1 MCIRVCLSVYH
12 ICSACGG
19 QRRVWSPLELE
30 LQVVM
35 NSLICVLR
43 AELQPPAKTAS
54 TLNS

>member
-1 MCIRVCLSVYH
+1 MCICVCLSVYH